1 MNKFEALKQFQ
12 AWPPEWQ
19 RLCAECWIETEED
32 RPAVPTAVSNVA
44 QVWCHAD
51 QIEAAKKL
59 LEPVATLAHESVSAR
74 LAQDRAAAKVAAI
87 PRDIQERICNGESVF
102 LARNDSHLSDFNS
115 AMANAKASGKPAA
128 KVAAVPTKK
137 THIVNSRESTGF
149 TLDELQ
155 YAQKGIEVGIKDCLL
170 AEDMAGRFG
179 RTKKAFQ
186 NYISLIHRNGI
197 DLSTG
202 RKKPHGVKY

>member
-1 MNKFEALKQFQ
+1 VNKFEALKQFQ

-19 RLCAECWIETEED
+19 RLCAECWIETGED
-32 RPAVPTAVSNVA
+32 RPAVELSRYDDP
-44 QVWCHAD
+44 
-51 QIEAAKKL
+51 
-59 LEPVATLAHESVSAR
+59 
-74 LAQDRAAAKVAAI
+74 I
-87 PRDIQERICNGESVF
+87 PRPVYQP
-102 LARNDSHLSDFNS
+102 
-115 AMANAKASGKPAA
+115 KAA

-202 RKKPHGVKY
+202 RKKPHGAKY

>member
-1 MNKFEALKQFQ
+1 MNKFEALKMFQ

-19 RLCAECWIETEED
+19 RLCAEYWIETGED
-32 RPAVPTAVSNVA
+32 RPAVPS
-44 QVWCHAD
+44 D
-51 QIEAAKKL
+51 IEARL
-59 LEPVATLAHESVSAR
+59 RNGEPVFFPFD
-74 LAQDRAAAKVAAI
+74 QPKAAKVAA
-87 PRDIQERICNGESVF
+87 
-102 LARNDSHLSDFNS
+102 AT
-115 AMANAKASGKPAA
+115 
-128 KVAAVPTKK
+128 TKK
-137 THIVNSRESTGF
+137 THTVNSRESTGF

>member
-1 MNKFEALKQFQ
+1 VNKFEALKMFQ
-12 AWPPEWQ
+12 GWPPEWQ
-19 RLCAECWIETEED
+19 RLCAEYWIETGEVE
-32 RPAVPTAVSNVA
+32 PTKVSTFG
-44 QVWCHAD
+44 
-51 QIEAAKKL
+51 ERL
-59 LEPVATLAHESVSAR
+59 SVSPVPFD
-74 LAQDRAAAKVAAI
+74 QPK
-87 PRDIQERICNGESVF
+87 
-102 LARNDSHLSDFNS
+102 
-115 AMANAKASGKPAA
+115 AA

-155 YAQKGIEVGIKDCLL
+155 YAQKGIAVGIKDCLL

-202 RKKPHGVKY
+202 RKKPHGVQY

>member
-1 MNKFEALKQFQ
+1 MNKFDALKIFQ
-12 AWPPEWQ
+12 GWPPEWQ
-19 RLCAECWIETEED
+19 RLCAEYSIETGED
-32 RPAVPTAVSNVA
+32 RPAVASAVSNVA

-51 QIEAAKKL
+51 QVELAKKL
-59 LEPVATLAHESVSAR
+59 LEPVATLAHESVSSR
-74 LAQDRAAAKVAAI
+74 LAQDK
-87 PRDIQERICNGESVF
+87 
-102 LARNDSHLSDFNS
+102 
-115 AMANAKASGKPAA
+115 AA

-137 THIVNSRESTGF
+137 THIANSRESTGF
-149 TLDELQ
+149 TLDELH

-202 RKKPHGVKY
+202 RKKPHGVQY

>member
-1 MNKFEALKQFQ
+1 MNKFEALKQFM

-19 RLCAECWIETEED
+19 RLCAEYWIETGED
-32 RPAVPTAVSNVA
+32 RPAV
-44 QVWCHAD
+44 QVWTTAD
-51 QIEAAKKL
+51 KIQTAGEL
-59 LEPVATLAHESVSAR
+59 VQRGVTLPMPGDPWPFD
-74 LAQDRAAAKVAAI
+74 QPKAAAKVAA
-87 PRDIQERICNGESVF
+87 
-102 LARNDSHLSDFNS
+102 A
-115 AMANAKASGKPAA
+115 
-128 KVAAVPTKK
+128 PTKK

-202 RKKPHGVKY
+202 RKKPHGVQY

>member
-1 MNKFEALKQFQ
+1 MNKFDALKQFQ
-12 AWPPEWQ
+12 SWPREWQ
-19 RLCAECWIETEED
+19 ELCGEYWAECEESFTL
-32 RPAVPTAVSNVA
+32 PNPT
-44 QVWCHAD
+44 QD
-51 QIEAAKKL
+51 QPKAA
-59 LEPVATLAHESVSAR
+59 P
-74 LAQDRAAAKVAAI
+74 
-87 PRDIQERICNGESVF
+87 
-102 LARNDSHLSDFNS
+102 
-115 AMANAKASGKPAA
+115 
-128 KVAAVPTKK
+128 KVAAVATKK

-202 RKKPHGVKY
+202 RKKPIGAK

>member
-1 MNKFEALKQFQ
+1 MNKFDALKMFQ
-12 AWPPEWQ
+12 GWPPDWQ
-19 RLCAECWIETEED
+19 RLCAECWIETGED
-32 RPAVPTAVSNVA
+32 RPAV
-44 QVWCHAD
+44 QVWTTAD
-51 QIEAAKKL
+51 KIQTVGEL
-59 LEPVATLAHESVSAR
+59 VQRGVTLPMPGDPWPFD
-74 LAQDRAAAKVAAI
+74 QPK
-87 PRDIQERICNGESVF
+87 
-102 LARNDSHLSDFNS
+102 
-115 AMANAKASGKPAA
+115 AA

-155 YAQKGIEVGIKDCLL
+155 YAQKGIAVGIKDCLL

-202 RKKPHGVKY
+202 RKKPHGVQY

>member
-1 MNKFEALKQFQ
+1 VNKFDALKMFQ
-12 AWPPEWQ
+12 GWPPEWQ
-19 RLCAECWIETEED
+19 RLCAEYWIETGED
-32 RPAVPTAVSNVA
+32 RPAVAATVSNVA

-51 QIEAAKKL
+51 QVALAKKL

-74 LAQDRAAAKVAAI
+74 VAKEQPKAAAKVAA
-87 PRDIQERICNGESVF
+87 VT
-102 LARNDSHLSDFNS
+102 
-115 AMANAKASGKPAA
+115 
-128 KVAAVPTKK
+128 TKK

-155 YAQKGIEVGIKDCLL
+155 YAQKGIAVGIKDCLL

-202 RKKPHGVKY
+202 RKKPHGVQY

>member
-12 AWPPEWQ
+12 AWPSEWQ
-19 RLCAECWIETEED
+19 RLCAEYWIETGED
-32 RPAVPTAVSNVA
+32 RPAV
-44 QVWCHAD
+44 QVWTTAD
-51 QIEAAKKL
+51 KIQTAGEL
-59 LEPVATLAHESVSAR
+59 VQRGVALPMPGDPWPFD
-74 LAQDRAAAKVAAI
+74 Q
-87 PRDIQERICNGESVF
+87 P
-102 LARNDSHLSDFNS
+102 
-115 AMANAKASGKPAA
+115 KAAA
-128 KVAAVPTKK
+128 KVAAVPAKK

-202 RKKPHGVKY
+202 RKKPHGVKYYWQSYLS

>member
-1 MNKFEALKQFQ
+1 MNKFEALYLFA
-12 AWPPEWQ
+12 AWPPEHQ
-19 RLCAECWIETEED
+19 RLCAEYWAETDEGSDMRIAAD
-32 RPAVPTAVSNVA
+32 RETLRKVDA
-44 QVWCHAD
+44 VWCHAD

-74 LAQDRAAAKVAAI
+74 LAQPK
-87 PRDIQERICNGESVF
+87 
-102 LARNDSHLSDFNS
+102 
-115 AMANAKASGKPAA
+115 AA
-128 KVAAVPTKK
+128 KVAAVTTKK

>member
-1 MNKFEALKQFQ
+1 MNKFEALKQFMG
-12 AWPPEWQ
+12 WPPEHQ
-19 RLCAECWIETEED
+19 RLCAEYWIETGED
-32 RPAVPTAVSNVA
+32 RPAVSATASNLS
-44 QVWCHAD
+44 QVWCRAD
-51 QIEAAKKL
+51 QVALTKDL

-74 LAQDRAAAKVAAI
+74 LAQPK
-87 PRDIQERICNGESVF
+87 
-102 LARNDSHLSDFNS
+102 
-115 AMANAKASGKPAA
+115 AA